1 MSWSGNGLIDKKFCR
16 RTHKVAILHVFRN
29 EKNDYFKAGRA
40 GPGLAYIWTSNS
52 NNFFIEKS
60 GTVKR
65 MDILFLGG
73 SLLTARLGT

>member
-1 MSWSGNGLIDKKFCR
+1 MSWSGNGLIDKNVCCE
-16 RTHKVAILHVFRN
+16 THKVTILLGYRN
-29 EKNDYFKAGRA
+29 VKMFILKRA
-40 GPGLAYIWTSNS
+40 GPGLAYIWTRNS
-52 NNFFIEKS
+52 NNFFIENS